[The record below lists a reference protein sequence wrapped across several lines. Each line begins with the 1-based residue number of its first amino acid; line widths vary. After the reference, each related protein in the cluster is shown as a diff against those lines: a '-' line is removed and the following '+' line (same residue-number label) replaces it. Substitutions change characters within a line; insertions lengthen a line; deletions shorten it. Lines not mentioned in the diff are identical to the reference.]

1 MTDMDIVYWLLGF
14 SQPQRMFTL
23 SVISSFIK
31 GCTQATLVEDYFLNF
46 VNEHGTI
53 VMSSFQ
59 KLAVQCKVHM
69 VHAIFTREIDIMGS

>member
-1 MTDMDIVYWLLGF
+1 M
-14 SQPQRMFTL
+14 
-23 SVISSFIK
+23 K
-31 GCTQATLVEDYFLNF
+31 GYTQASLVEDCFSNF

-59 KLAVQCKVHM
+59 KFVVYYKVHM